1 MRLLPIQAAQI
12 GRVWPRVAP
21 WLAAAERRA
30 GCDMSADDLR
40 RICARQ
46 EGQLVVVLD
55 GFGRSV
61 AAGVTQ
67 VRDYEGGERSCWVL
81 RLGGRSGGVAWP
93 EVIAQVETGAS
104 RLGCHAV
111 EFVGRKAWRRF
122 FPDYAARPDAAG
134 FHFHK
139 PLRAA

>member
-21 WLAAAERRA
+21 WLAAAERRV
-30 GCDMSADDLR
+30 GCDLIADDLR
-40 RICARQ
+40 NICLRQ

-55 GFGRSV
+55 RCGRSV

-81 RLGGRSGGVAWP
+81 RLGGRSEGVAWP
-93 EVIAQVETGAS
+93 EVIAHVEAGAS

-122 FPDYAARPDAAG
+122 FPDYAATPDAAG
-134 FHFHK
+134 FHFRK
-139 PLRAA
+139 TLRAA

>member
-1 MRLLPIQAAQI
+1 MRLLPIPPAHI
-12 GRVWPRVAP
+12 GRVWHRVAP

-40 RICARQ
+40 GICLRQ

-55 GFGRSV
+55 GSGRSV

-67 VRDYEGGERSCWVL
+67 VRDYDGGERSCWVL
-81 RLGGRSGGVAWP
+81 RLGGRSEGVAWP
-93 EVIAQVETGAS
+93 DVIAEVEAGAS
-104 RLGCHAV
+104 RLECQAV

-122 FPDYAARPDAAG
+122 FPDYAATPDVAG
-134 FHFHK
+134 FHFRK
-139 PLRAA
+139 TLRAA